1 MGADPFIGEVQMFGG
16 NFAPRGWAL
25 CDGQLLAVASNDAL
39 FSLLGTRYGGDGRT
53 SFGLPDLRSRI
64 PIGAGQGPGL
74 TNRVLGA
81 KLGTESE
88 TLTANQVPAHTHDWQ
103 TTAGA
108 ASATNPQGAR
118 LAAATVYSPDA
129 PDTTLSA
136 SAVTRSSG
144 GGLSHTNEQP
154 FLVVNYIIALWGIY
168 PSRN

>member
-1 MGADPFIGEVQMFGG
+1 MGLDPFIGEVQMFAG
-16 NFAPRGWAL
+16 NFAPRSWAL
-25 CDGQLLAVASNDAL
+25 CDGQLLAVADNDAL

-74 TNRVLGA
+74 TNRALGA
-81 KLGTESE
+81 RLGTESE
-88 TLTANQVPAHTHDWQ
+88 TLTPNEVPAHTHDWQ
-103 TTAGA
+103 TTTGA
-108 ASATNPQGAR
+108 AGATNPQGAR
-118 LAAATVYSPDA
+118 LAAATVYSSAA
-129 PDTTLSA
+129 PDTALSA
-136 SAVTRSSG
+136 TAVSRSSG